1 MDNPAVPAAPMD
13 DMASAFPGAQNN
25 TRPPVRGA
33 TEQAR
38 HALMG
43 RPLFSLKLHLYL
55 GSLLTFIFGLVVAV
69 ALLSTSST
77 VDEKLVFLD
86 AANEFVMELQ
96 QARRFE
102 KNFFL
107 YKTNLPEAI
116 DYADR
121 ARDILKRNLEQLK
134 SVMGAGPFA
143 IMQPHLERYQELLGR
158 LADLEKN
165 PQGQEYQRER
175 EAIQLELRDHGQKM
189 VSLAENLVQKEKE
202 MVNAATRRF
211 RTILIFSL
219 CFLTVFMLVVTWLLK
234 ERIMASIGRFGSYAQ
249 RIAVGDYTPIL
260 PVRKYRDEFSVL
272 ALAINQM
279 IDEIQKREDF
289 LIQSHKMR
297 AVGTLTAGVAHE
309 LNNPLNNIMLT
320 AHMLLEDYAGLDDGQ
335 RQEMVSD
342 MVDEVGRAQKIIR
355 NLLDFARES
364 GSTLEPLDLRELMEE
379 TVKLAAN
386 QVKLSGIKTELS
398 AVDNLPRVHGDRQ
411 QLQQVFLN
419 LILNA
424 MDASPKGA
432 KIQIMVLPADEPN
445 YLAVKVVDHGSGI
458 PPHVAASIFDPFF
471 TTKAPG
477 KGTGLGLSVS
487 QGIVVKHG
495 GKISVN
501 SREGAGSTFTVTLPI
516 TTIPAEI

>member
-1 MDNPAVPAAPMD
+1 
-13 DMASAFPGAQNN
+13 
-25 TRPPVRGA
+25 
-33 TEQAR
+33 
-38 HALMG
+38 
-43 RPLFSLKLHLYL
+43 
-55 GSLLTFIFGLVVAV
+55 
-69 ALLSTSST
+69 
-77 VDEKLVFLD
+77 
-86 AANEFVMELQ
+86 
-96 QARRFE
+96 
-102 KNFFL
+102 
-107 YKTNLPEAI
+107 
-116 DYADR
+116 
-121 ARDILKRNLEQLK
+121 
-134 SVMGAGPFA
+134 MGAGPFA
-143 IMQPHLERYQELLGR
+143 IMQPHLERYQQLLGS
-158 LADLEKN
+158 LAELEQK
-165 PQGQEYQRER
+165 PPGQDYQRER
-175 EAIQLELRDHGQKM
+175 DAIQLEMRDHGQKM
-189 VSLAENLVQKEKE
+189 VALAEGLVQKEKE
-202 MVNAATRRF
+202 TVSAAMTRF

-219 CFLTVFMLVVTWLLK
+219 CFLTAFMLVVTWLLK
-234 ERIMASIGRFGSYAQ
+234 ERIMTSISRFGSYAQ
-249 RIAVGDYTPIL
+249 RIAVGDYTPIT

-272 ALAINQM
+272 AVGINQM
-279 IDEIQKREDF
+279 IDEIEKREDF

-320 AHMLLEDYAGLDDGQ
+320 AHMLLEDYPELADDQ

-364 GSTLEPLDLRELMEE
+364 GSTLEPLDLKELMQE

-386 QVKLSGIKTELS
+386 QVRLSGIKTELS
-398 AVDNLPRVHGDRQ
+398 AVDNMPRVHGDRQ

-445 YLAVKVVDHGSGI
+445 YLAVKVVDHGAGI
-458 PPHVAASIFDPFF
+458 PTHVATRIFDPFF

-495 GKISVN
+495 GKISAN

-516 TTIPAEI
+516 TTIPADI